1 MSCLRRILA
10 ATRRDVSMGMEHLLK
25 GGGCGRIAI
34 DRCSLEDK
42 PVSCWRCWRPVG
54 RVSMGQPL
62 SSLTRRFFPVFR
74 PKNGAER
81 RGIMANDPFGE
92 KPSLKMV
99 RENRLDIRYKM
110 FRVRGGGGGGGG
122 GGVNRSVFF
131 LVLSCFE
138 GK

>member
-1 MSCLRRILA
+1 
-10 ATRRDVSMGMEHLLK
+10 
-25 GGGCGRIAI
+25 
-34 DRCSLEDK
+34 
-42 PVSCWRCWRPVG
+42 
-54 RVSMGQPL
+54 
-62 SSLTRRFFPVFR
+62 
-74 PKNGAER
+74 
-81 RGIMANDPFGE
+81 MANDPFGE

-110 FRVRGGGGGGGG
+110 FRVREEGGGEGGG